1 MFRLT
6 ALATA
11 LESCPI
17 SLTSDGA
24 VSETAPGRS
33 AKLRLMKSPL
43 REETNCL

>member
-43 REETNCL
+43 REETKFL